1 KGHRLIGVSALRFQ
15 KFKDPPL
22 WLTVPIVDKGHTLR
36 VTFRRDAFA
45 DDHFKPA
52 FLAVGLLATV
62 DIATVQSD
70 RERGSRVRQRWIFIV
85 LWGNKK
91 KPFFSQFLFHALSN
105 LVDVASEHGGT
116 HRVLQRQDICQ

>member
-1 KGHRLIGVSALRFQ
+1 MKPIQEVLRKRIQVELQIPNRFAAITQKGHRLIGVSALRFQ

-91 KPFFSQFLFHALSN
+91 KPFFSQFL
-105 LVDVASEHGGT
+105 
-116 HRVLQRQDICQ
+116 